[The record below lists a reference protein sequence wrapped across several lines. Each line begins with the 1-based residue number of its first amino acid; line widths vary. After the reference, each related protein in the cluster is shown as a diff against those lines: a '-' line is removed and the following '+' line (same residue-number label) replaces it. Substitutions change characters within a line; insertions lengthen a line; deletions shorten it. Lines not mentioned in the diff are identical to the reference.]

1 MLDGGHVK
9 GKDFYGAARGYAVC
23 LQKRRVCGTEDRG
36 NRNNSKTARALDVRK
51 NFQEVSTDTAKKCFE
66 GAFKNMSAAGKII
79 LP

>member
-1 MLDGGHVK
+1 MSRGKIFIVPHEAML
-9 GKDFYGAARGYAVC
+9 YAYK
-23 LQKRRVCGTEDRG
+23 KRRVCGTEDRG

-66 GAFKNMSAAGKII
+66 GAFKSMSAAGKVI